1 MSSYLDLA
9 VLRNVALVALVA
21 GVGITVLFSV
31 AVRAMTTAHEEPDQS
46 VAVPRLLAAGCLLIV
61 LAAVAIGLWAVLA
74 K

>member
-1 MSSYLDLA
+1 MNAYLDLT

-31 AVRAMTTAHEEPDQS
+31 AVRAMTTAHEEPGQPA
-46 VAVPRLLAAGCLLIV
+46 AVSRLLAAGCLLIV
-61 LAAVAIGLWAVLA
+61 LAAIAMGLWAVLA

>member
-9 VLRNVALVALVA
+9 ALRNVVVVSLVL

-31 AVRAMTTAHEEPDQS
+31 AVRALATADQQPHARTGLRL
-46 VAVPRLLAAGCLLIV
+46 VASGCLLVV
-61 LAAVAIGLWAVLA
+61 LAAVAVGLWAVLA